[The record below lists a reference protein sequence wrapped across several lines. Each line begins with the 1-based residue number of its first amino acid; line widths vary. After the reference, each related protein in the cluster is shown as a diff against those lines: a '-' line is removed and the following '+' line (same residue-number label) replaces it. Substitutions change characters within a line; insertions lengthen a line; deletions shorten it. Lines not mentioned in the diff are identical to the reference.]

1 MSGQSINIMIGGEA
15 GQGLVTIGL
24 ALAKA
29 LVRAG
34 YYIVVTQ
41 SYMSRIRGGHN
52 TFTIRAGAEPLDSPN
67 EGVDLLVALN
77 QETLELHAG
86 ELKQG
91 SRVLADSGLSCATA
105 PCLNV
110 PYSELAEGRYVNT
123 VALGAAACL
132 LGLEQELVVKALD
145 KLLGKHS
152 PEVAQANHEALA
164 GAYGWAEG
172 QEHDFVALPPAQAQ
186 DKRLMLNGNE
196 AIAMGLLAG
205 GLKFLSF
212 YPMTP
217 STSIALNIIANSEKM
232 GVVYEQ
238 AEDEIAAI
246 NMALGASY
254 AGAPAVVTTSGGGYA
269 LMTEGLSLAGM
280 SETPVVIALVM
291 RPGPATGLP
300 TRSEQGDLNFAL
312 HGGHGEFPR
321 AILTPGS
328 VEECF
333 AAGHQALHLA
343 EDFQSPVFILSDQFL
358 ADSHRAVAPFDLEG
372 LAPVRP
378 GPAVAAPDYLR
389 YQVTA
394 SGISPRALPG
404 SGPGL
409 VVADGDEHDQAGH
422 ITEDLELRVLLQDKR
437 LRKIKGLSEAALPPQ
452 FNGPEEADLLLV
464 SWGSS
469 KGPVAAAA
477 RALNEQG
484 RAVATCHFPQVWPL
498 DPDKFLPRFERAGEA
513 VVIEGNATGQFA
525 GLLASEAGFSPARLV
540 TRYDGLNFTPEY
552 ILRALEG

>member
-1 MSGQSINIMIGGEA
+1 MSGPNINIMIGGEA
-15 GQGLVTIGL
+15 GQGLVTIGQ

-34 YYIVVTQ
+34 YFIVVTQ

-52 TFTIRAGAEPLDSPN
+52 TFSIRVSSQPLDSPT
-67 EGVDLLVALN
+67 EGVDLLLALN
-77 QETLELHAG
+77 QETLELHRD
-86 ELKQG
+86 ELRAG

-110 PYSELAEGRYVNT
+110 PYAELAEARYLNT

-132 LGLEQELVVKALD
+132 LGLEQKLVAGALD

-152 PEVAQANHEALA
+152 AEVTQANHEALA
-164 GAYGWAEG
+164 KAYAWAWE
-172 QEHDFVALPPAQAQ
+172 QAHDFEALAPPAESGS
-186 DKRLMLNGNE
+186 RLMMNGNE
-196 AIAMGLLAG
+196 ALAMGLLAG

-217 STSIALNIIANSEKM
+217 STSIALNIIANAEKM
-232 GVVYEQ
+232 GVAVEQ
-238 AEDEIAAI
+238 AEDEISAI

-254 AGAPAVVTTSGGGYA
+254 AGAPALVTTSGGGYA

-300 TRSEQGDLNFAL
+300 TRSEQGDLSFAL

-358 ADSHRAVAPFDLEG
+358 ADSHRAVEPFGLEE
-372 LAPVRP
+372 LSPVRP
-378 GPAVAAPDYLR
+378 GTTVAGPAYQR
-389 YQVTA
+389 YQVTG
-394 SGISPRALPG
+394 SGVSPRALPG

-422 ITEDLELRVLLQDKR
+422 ITEDLELRVLMQDKR
-437 LRKIKGLSEAALPPQ
+437 LRKAEGLKLTALAPE
-452 FNGPEEADLLLV
+452 FSGPEEADLLLV

-477 RALNEQG
+477 RALRDRG
-484 RAVATCHFPQVWPL
+484 RAVAACHFPQVWPL
-498 DPDKFLPRFERAGEA
+498 APEKFLPRFGKAQE
-513 VVIEGNATGQFA
+513 VVLVEGNATGQFA
-525 GLLASEAGFSPARLV
+525 GVLASAVGFRPHRLI
-540 TRYDGLNFTPEY
+540 TRYDGLHFTPEY
-552 ILRALEG
+552 ILRALAQ